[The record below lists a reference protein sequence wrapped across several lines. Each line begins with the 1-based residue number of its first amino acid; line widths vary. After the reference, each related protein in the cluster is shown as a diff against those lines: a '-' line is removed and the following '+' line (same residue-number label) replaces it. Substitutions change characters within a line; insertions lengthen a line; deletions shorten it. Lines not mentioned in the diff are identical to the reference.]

1 MYHGEFAVSRT
12 ETSARIRR
20 DEGRTTPTP
29 LRRFAFSYFHTG
41 AHLKFERKG
50 AGRKVRFESFHG
62 KVLFHTS
69 YSEYFKENSK
79 LLSVADFIALLKPTH
94 PPQGSTG
101 PQALRALLLTR
112 PRHVEP

>member
-1 MYHGEFAVSRT
+1 MGFFLNRWPRT
-12 ETSARIRR
+12 C
-20 DEGRTTPTP
+20 
-29 LRRFAFSYFHTG
+29 LRWRHSGFSTDASIMLPG
-41 AHLKFERKG
+41 
-50 AGRKVRFESFHG
+50 G

-101 PQALRALLLTR
+101 PQALRALLLMR